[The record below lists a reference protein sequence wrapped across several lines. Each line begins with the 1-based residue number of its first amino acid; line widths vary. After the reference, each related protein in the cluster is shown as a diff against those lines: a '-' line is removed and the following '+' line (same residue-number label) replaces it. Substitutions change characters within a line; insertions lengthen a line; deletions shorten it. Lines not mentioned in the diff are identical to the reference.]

1 MSFGANNTTKTAQN
15 NLSGT
20 SNLALNNLFPA
31 VTGAGSSELST
42 GGTNVASGTNFLNT
56 VLGGNQA
63 NTTAAL
69 APSIGQIQQGTSNNL
84 NAINTLT
91 PRGGGRSGA
100 LFSQSFQ
107 PQGQIQS
114 LFNNARMGA
123 ATALPQI
130 GLQQQ
135 QLGTN
140 LFGIGSNALSA
151 ANGANSALSSSGLS
165 AQQLAMQQLAGLG
178 GGLFSLATTPFGGG
192 TAANGLLG
200 LIGSGGGYGSGGG
213 VTNNGF
219 RIS

>member
-1 MSFGANNTTKTAQN
+1 MSFGPNNTTKTAQN

-42 GGTNVASGTNFLNT
+42 GGTNVASGTNFLST

-63 NTTAAL
+63 NTAAAL
-69 APSIGQIQQGTSNNL
+69 APSIGQIQQGTSNNFS
-84 NAINTLT
+84 AINTLT

-107 PQGQIQS
+107 PQGEIQN

-140 LFGIGSNALSA
+140 LFGIGSNALGA
-151 ANGANSALSSSGLS
+151 ANGANSTLASSGLQ
-165 AQQLAMQQLAGLG
+165 AQQLSNQLAGDIG
-178 GGLFSLATTPFGGG
+178 GGLFSLLSLPTGGG
-192 TAANGLLG
+192 GSLLG
-200 LIGSGGGYGSGGG
+200 KLLG
-213 VTNNGF
+213 TNP
-219 RIS
+219 S